1 MRAKPQSFLRHREHV
16 CQLSSSIVM
25 STYPNMLEPLIGPT
39 VESLSLEM
47 DEKFPPI
54 NPHPKEELASIMY
67 KAGQRSVVEWYKE
80 RTDNNGDPISTH

>member
-1 MRAKPQSFLRHREHV
+1 
-16 CQLSSSIVM
+16 M
-25 STYPNMLEPLIGPT
+25 STYPNMLEPLLGPT

-47 DEKFPPI
+47 NEKFPPV

-80 RTDNNGDPISTH
+80 RIDNESTSRTT